1 MTGVSQEPP
10 RGVWGHAPPGKFGKM
25 DALRLNLVKFWSK
38 KCTKSHS
45 DSKKRGVKEL
55 LVDSCSR
62 DLRLQTSN
70 YLY

>member
-1 MTGVSQEPP
+1 MLVMTSGADPGIHSRGGWATGVSQEPP

-45 DSKKRGVKEL
+45 DSKK
-55 LVDSCSR
+55 
-62 DLRLQTSN
+62 
-70 YLY
+70 